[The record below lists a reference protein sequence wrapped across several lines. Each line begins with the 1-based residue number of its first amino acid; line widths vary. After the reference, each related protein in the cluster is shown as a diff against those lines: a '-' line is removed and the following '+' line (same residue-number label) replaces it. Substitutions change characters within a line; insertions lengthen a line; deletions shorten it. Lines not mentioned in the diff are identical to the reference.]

1 MHQGVADEFLYS
13 LDLNWRD
20 PVTHW
25 PYQIFFT
32 VLDSLGSCAAMKD
45 DYAMTGYIETVSFS
59 TQSGSEKAGI
69 LVKARAGKARLPQ
82 KILDDCNLNSK
93 PGADEYKPV
102 IATKPLTFRFVF
114 DGSNVHPAPENPGS
128 NGAEPIVPVTSYFV
142 PEAGHPVKLRR

>member
-25 PYQIFFT
+25 PDQIFFT

-45 DYAMTGYIETVSFS
+45 DYAMTGYIELFDPV
-59 TQSGSEKAGI
+59 
-69 LVKARAGKARLPQ
+69 RLGEGRHS
-82 KILDDCNLNSK
+82 CEK